1 MTDTVTLTMKTEF
14 AWSLGCLLALGVWD
28 ALWYGLAL
36 GTALRRVLNRFQL
49 RMW

>member
-14 AWSLGCLLALGVWD
+14 AWSLGCLLALGVYD

-36 GTALRRVLNRFQL
+36 GTALRRLGGRVRL
-49 RMW
+49 W